1 MNTRTERRPTCSF
14 STVVALIIALLLVSM
29 LPIPGPSCAMAA
41 ASWKLIGFKG
51 QQLQDVLVD
60 PRTHSKV
67 FAIVFDRGIYRSLD
81 YGKTWKCLKT
91 GDFYAICM
99 DTFSSQVLYLV
110 GDRGMYRSLNGG
122 TTWTGVYVGPK
133 GSAFRSL
140 CPDPKLKRV
149 VYAGNDD
156 YGIVKYTDY
165 ATQVDPITSNFLDSY
180 PDNVELHVQSLA
192 VDPTNTQRIFVGTNY
207 DLYQSND
214 GGETWNVG
222 AKGTAQNDSF
232 HLISSLAVS
241 SKGVVFASIESTS
254 WPRPTVDDSGL
265 FRSSNHGQSWSRI
278 STGLKGGGSAL
289 GSPMVTQICFNPKN
303 SNEIFAAADTGVYRT
318 TDGCKTWRYL
328 ATGIPAKDSVNS
340 LALDPAN
347 PHVLYVAADDGLYKI
362 AF

>member
-29 LPIPGPSCAMAA
+29 LPIPGSSYAKAA

-81 YGKTWKCLKT
+81 YGKTWKSLKT
-91 GDFYAICM
+91 GDFYAVCM
-99 DTFSSQVLYLV
+99 DTFSSQVLYLA

-133 GSAFRSL
+133 ESSFRSL
-140 CPDPKLKRV
+140 CADPKLKGV

-156 YGIVKYTDY
+156 FGIVKYADY

-222 AKGTAQNDSF
+222 AKGTANNNSF
-232 HLISSLAVS
+232 HLISSLAVN
-241 SKGVVFASIESTS
+241 SKGVAFASIASTS
-254 WPRPTVDDSGL
+254 IPRPTIDDSGL
-265 FRSSNHGQSWSRI
+265 FRSSNHGESWSRI
-278 STGLKGGGSAL
+278 SNGLKQDKSSFPSL
-289 GSPMVTQICFNPKN
+289 MITRVCFNPKN
-303 SNEIFAAADTGVYRT
+303 SSELFAATDTGVYRT
-318 TDGCKTWRYL
+318 TDACKTWRYL
-328 ATGIPAKDSVNS
+328 ATGITARCFVHS

-347 PHVLYVAADDGLYKI
+347 PHMLYAAADDGLYKI